1 MSAPVPIPE
10 RRWRKL
16 GILAGGGAL
25 PASLARACQAADAP
39 FVVLRLSGFAGAEI
53 APFGGEEVGLG
64 EVGKVVRLLRAAD
77 CDAVVMAGTVRRPNF
92 ASLTPDWRGAAL
104 LPKVV
109 AAARRGDGALLDV
122 LVRTFEEEGFLVVGA
137 EEVAGALAAEGGS
150 IGRHAPDARARDDM
164 AKAAAIVTALGPFD
178 VGQGAVVRA
187 GHVLAIEAAEGTDAM
202 LDRVAGL
209 PADMMGFEPGDSPQ
223 DGSPR
228 GVLLKRPKPGQ
239 ELRVDLPT
247 IGVETVRR
255 ASAARLSGIAVE
267 AGVALVLDREAV
279 ARAADEAGLFVYG
292 FTATEFG
299 S

>member
-1 MSAPVPIPE
+1 MSDAGGSLAA

-16 GILAGGGAL
+16 GILAGGGGL

-39 FVVLRLSGFAGAEI
+39 FAVFRLAGFAGAEV
-53 APFGGEEVGLG
+53 APFGGHEVGLG
-64 EVGKVVRLLRAAD
+64 EVGKAVRLLRAED

-122 LVRTFEEEGFLVVGA
+122 LVRTFEDEGFLVVGA
-137 EEVAGALAAEGGS
+137 EEVAGALAADGGP
-150 IGRHAPDARARDDM
+150 IGAHVPDARARADM
-164 AKAAAIVTALGPFD
+164 AKAAEVVAALGPFD
-178 VGQGAVVRA
+178 VGQGTVVRA
-187 GHVLAIEAAEGTDAM
+187 GLVLAIEAAEGTDAM

-209 PADMMGFEPGDSPQ
+209 PEDVMGFEPGEAR
-223 DGSPR
+223 GPR

-247 IGVETVRR
+247 IGAETVRR
-255 ASAARLSGIAVE
+255 AAAANLSGIAVE
-267 AGVALVLDREAV
+267 AGVALVIDRDAV

-292 FTATEFG
+292 FTAAEL
-299 S
+299 